1 MTGAADAG
9 RGVPPAPPA
18 GLQPGF
24 VAPEVGAEFP
34 GLRLLWVRAQTRG
47 RSSPAAVRRRLRS
60 LSDRWRGAGV
70 VSMRVKPV
78 PHAFRAFF
86 RQIGLDPDVQRIPSE
101 RAAVSRLLHGEF
113 RSVDLISDACLIAL
127 IETGVPVW
135 AVDADVIDEAGLG
148 IRTAT
153 AADAGSGSAP
163 APPAGSLVVADGSRA
178 HAVLFE
184 DPFAG
189 RGAGPR
195 SGCVVLFAL
204 GVDGVPDI
212 HLEEALWIATDLLG
226 DPG

>member
-1 MTGAADAG
+1 MSAS
-9 RGVPPAPPA
+9 
-18 GLQPGF
+18 GLRPGF
-24 VAPEVGAEFP
+24 VAPELSAEFP
-34 GLRLLWVRAQTRG
+34 GLRLLWVHAGTCG
-47 RSSPAAVRRRLRS
+47 GSSPPAVRRRLRS

-101 RAAVSRLLHGEF
+101 RAGVSRLLHGEF

-135 AVDADVIDEAGLG
+135 ALDAEAVDATGLG

-153 AADAGSGSAP
+153 IDDAVSASGSEP
-163 APPAGSLVVADGSRA
+163 GPPAGSLVVADGSRA

-184 DPFAG
+184 NPPAG
-189 RGAGPR
+189 RGAGPQA
-195 SGCVVLFAL
+195 GHVVLFAL

-212 HLEEALWIATDLLG
+212 HMEEALWTATDLLQAHR
-226 DPG
+226 